1 MRSTEPREQRD
12 ALPCMLG
19 DWECP
24 SFQGAS
30 GAEKLA
36 EEFAD
41 LTDED
46 ISALREQKG
55 ARTDEAQK
63 EDYWD
68 KLEKEWKEMATQ
80 QGSIL
85 VLFQFEIFEQNNL
98 K

>member
-1 MRSTEPREQRD
+1 MRNDP
-12 ALPCMLG
+12 
-19 DWECP
+19 
-24 SFQGAS
+24 FFKGAS

-41 LTDED
+41 LTDDD

-55 ARTDEAQK
+55 ARTDDAQK
-63 EDYWD
+63 ENYWD

-85 VLFQFEIFEQNNL
+85 VLFQFKIS
-98 K
+98 

>member
-1 MRSTEPREQRD
+1 MLQSRRD
-12 ALPCMLG
+12 LLIQFEKCYNL
-19 DWECP
+19 
-24 SFQGAS
+24 S
-30 GAEKLA
+30 GATAGDKVA

-46 ISALREQKG
+46 ISALRG
-55 ARTDEAQK
+55 AKADGSQT

-85 VLFQFEIFEQNNL
+85 VLFQFITQL
-98 K
+98 KASK

>member
-1 MRSTEPREQRD
+1 
-12 ALPCMLG
+12 MLNLLIQF
-19 DWECP
+19 EKCNTL
-24 SFQGAS
+24 S
-30 GAEKLA
+30 GATAGDKVA

-46 ISALREQKG
+46 ISALRG
-55 ARTDEAQK
+55 AKADESQK

-85 VLFQFEIFEQNNL
+85 VLFQL
-98 K
+98 KIK

>member
-1 MRSTEPREQRD
+1 MYLKMWTFHLS
-12 ALPCMLG
+12 
-19 DWECP
+19 
-24 SFQGAS
+24 GAS
-30 GAEKLA
+30 GGAKLA

-55 ARTDEAQK
+55 ARTDENQK

-80 QGSIL
+80 QGS
-85 VLFQFEIFEQNNL
+85 NL
-98 K
+98 MLRSWNYKSFGKSL